1 MSPLEQAQTEIAM
14 AKEALDSKS
23 ADIKDNELIP
33 ASEKS
38 VGEKKAEEKKLTV
51 WQKIK
56 HGVQHFWDGTK
67 LLGVEIKISYKLAL
81 KMAAGYELSR
91 RERRQVCSPQSL
103 GICGLANV
111 WNSSSGRLRI
121 LAVWCLSRCSL
132 LSLLVNSS
140 YPLLSNSSR
149 ISFLAPT
156 RTRNRRMPNQT
167 NSGRSERTFLS
178 LCGRQ

>member
-23 ADIKDNELIP
+23 DSKDGELVL
-33 ASEKS
+33 ASEKT

-91 RERRQVCSPQSL
+91 RERRQVGGPRSL
-103 GICGLANV
+103 GICGLAN
-111 WNSSSGRLRI
+111 L
-121 LAVWCLSRCSL
+121 
-132 LSLLVNSS
+132 
-140 YPLLSNSSR
+140 
-149 ISFLAPT
+149 
-156 RTRNRRMPNQT
+156 
-167 NSGRSERTFLS
+167 
-178 LCGRQ
+178 